1 MQIVA
6 LITTNDS
13 SCSGL
18 RIPRSVASKHGK
30 VIRDKLDVRGALW
43 EERAGMER
51 EEEVVAGCDL
61 NSLTEGEVS
70 ALITA
75 EDELSQSLHWSRIY
89 PTPSTSHYSQ
99 FWSTE
104 SHHDRL
110 LQAWEERYGGS
121 PADREEGRDL
131 LRGLSGRQG

>member
-43 EERAGMER
+43 EERAEM
-51 EEEVVAGCDL
+51 EEEVGAGCDL

-70 ALITA
+70 ALMTA
-75 EDELSQSLHWSRIY
+75 EDELSESLHWCRIY
-89 PTPSTSHYSQ
+89 PTPSTSRYSQ
-99 FWSTE
+99 FWSGE
-104 SHHDRL
+104 SHYDRL
-110 LQAWEERYGGS
+110 LQTWEERYGVS
-121 PADREEGRDL
+121 PAAREEGRDL
-131 LRGLSGRQG
+131 LRGLNE